1 MGVPMQRAA
10 NLGERATLNDAEFA
24 AKEAA
29 AKKQAQAD
37 SESVST
43 SDTRSESGRRRI
55 GPSAGSRAA
64 RPH

>member
-1 MGVPMQRAA
+1 MGVPMQRPA

-37 SESVST
+37 SESVVDQRYT
-43 SDTRSESGRRRI
+43 GRNRTAVVLDGTR
-55 GPSAGSRAA
+55 
-64 RPH
+64 